1 MIDVHWVDE
10 DGRTRRGDAT
20 LIDAWQQQS
29 GFIWIDLCGEP
40 ADREREL
47 LARMGCHRLAI
58 QDAQRIRHPPKVEHF
73 EANSFLIYRG
83 IRRVQPDLEIETLSI
98 AFFVGAGYLIT
109 RHDGDSV
116 GVEQI
121 KRDENLDALL
131 RAPAQLLCRILKIS
145 ANTYLDAILEVEEV
159 LADLEEQMSAGG
171 SDEVLMTVIS
181 YRTKLRKLRRVFAY
195 HEKIFAEIMKQPAT
209 HMTSGGDE
217 TRHLLQDV
225 YDKFERLSSLS
236 SMYYDLC
243 GDLSDGYLSLTSH
256 QLNRTMQVLTVITTI
271 FVPLGFLAGLYGMN
285 FDNIPELHFKD
296 GYFVLISAM
305 AAIALGLLTLFRR
318 KRWL

>member
-10 DGRTRRGDAT
+10 DGRTWRGDAT

-40 ADREREL
+40 ADRERAA
-47 LARMGCHRLAI
+47 ARPDGLSPAGHPGCATDSSPTQGRAFRSQQL
-58 QDAQRIRHPPKVEHF
+58 
-73 EANSFLIYRG
+73 
-83 IRRVQPDLEIETLSI
+83 PDLPWHQTGAAGSRDRNPVDRL
-98 AFFVGAGYLIT
+98 FVGAGYLIT

-181 YRTKLRKLRRVFAY
+181 YRTSCASCVACSPTTRR
-195 HEKIFAEIMKQPAT
+195 
-209 HMTSGGDE
+209 
-217 TRHLLQDV
+217 
-225 YDKFERLSSLS
+225 SS
-236 SMYYDLC
+236 
-243 GDLSDGYLSLTSH
+243 
-256 QLNRTMQVLTVITTI
+256 
-271 FVPLGFLAGLYGMN
+271 
-285 FDNIPELHFKD
+285 
-296 GYFVLISAM
+296 
-305 AAIALGLLTLFRR
+305 RR
-318 KRWL
+318 S